1 MRSVARV
8 ASLAM
13 IGWASAALLV
23 AACGAGSAS
32 HVPDPSG
39 APAGFADKLCAAV
52 DSAGKVGADLQR
64 LTAAGAEM
72 AAVGTA
78 TASAATDLN
87 ATDAALAAIPDW
99 ERSRADV
106 AQWRGYLPEA
116 ANAMKAVSA
125 AASANA
131 PAAFQQAFSDAGKST
146 GALQSVQLGLPQLA
160 SDLGV
165 SCGSA
170 TS

>member
-1 MRSVARV
+1 MRFVTR
-8 ASLAM
+8 ASGRTVSA
-13 IGWASAALLV
+13 WVSAALLV

-39 APAGFADKLCAAV
+39 APVGFADKLCAAV
-52 DSAGKVGADLQR
+52 DAAGKVTADLEK
-64 LTAAGAEM
+64 LTAAGGDM
-72 AAVGTA
+72 AAVGSA
-78 TASAATDLN
+78 AASAATDLN

-106 AQWRGYLPEA
+106 SRWRGYLPEA

-131 PAAFQQAFSDAGKST
+131 PTAFQQAFGDAGKST
-146 GALQSVQLGLPQLA
+146 GALQSIQVGLPQLA

-165 SCGSA
+165 ACGSSA
-170 TS
+170 S